1 MTDVTSEATP
11 IDAPLSSASLIASA
25 LEQAQTQFA
34 EWLPGNDSPG
44 SGGPDSN
51 DNPTPAD
58 FALPEAGLEL
68 EPWREALDV
77 LVDCATNESRLN
89 PAGEFSFELQLTAY
103 LKNRLGVLGWAR
115 QHPELLRE
123 PVASPV
129 FITGHGRTGTTLLS
143 YLLDQDSGTRSLMGW
158 EAASPL
164 PPPQTKTFSHD
175 PRIAA
180 AAEMQKL
187 ADESRPEVKTIHR
200 EAPDGPTE
208 CVTLLAQACRSML
221 FETQWNLPGYGQ
233 WYLSRPQL
241 DGYGYHKVAL
251 QLLQSQAPGRW
262 MLKSPHHAVATDDI
276 LATYPDARFVITH
289 RDPAVSLAS
298 VLNLIT
304 TFTGWSSDHDW
315 SGYIRGRWLY
325 VWQEMVERIET
336 TRHGHGAGG
345 DGGRD
350 RTNHS
355 HQVGRANRADRANH
369 ADRFFDVLYS
379 DLMDDPM
386 RCVSEIYE
394 WLGWELADEA
404 RQTMSEWMT
413 DNPQG
418 KHGRH
423 SYHLSDFGFSFSEID
438 DLFADYV
445 GQHNIPREGR

>member
-1 MTDVTSEATP
+1 MPDVTPHTTP
-11 IDAPLSSASLIASA
+11 DPSPLSSDSLIASA
-25 LEQAQTQFA
+25 QEQARTQFA
-34 EWLPGNDSPG
+34 EWLPGNDSQSSDSPDSSSPSNG
-44 SGGPDSN
+44 SPSN
-51 DNPTPAD
+51 DNPTPED

-77 LVDCATNESRLN
+77 LVDCATQESHLN

-103 LKNRLGVLGWAR
+103 LRNRLGILGWAR

-123 PVASPV
+123 PVAAPV

-143 YLLDQDSGTRSLMGW
+143 YLLDQDPDTRSLMGW

-164 PPPQTKTFSHD
+164 PPPQAETFSSD
-175 PRIAA
+175 PRIAT

-187 ADESRPEVKTIHR
+187 ADESRPEMKTIHR

-221 FETQWNLPGYGQ
+221 FETQWNLPSYGR

-251 QLLQSQAPGRW
+251 QVLQSQTPGRW

-276 LATYPDARFVITH
+276 LATYPDARFIITH

-298 VLNLIT
+298 VLNLIS

-315 SGYIRGRWLY
+315 SGYIRDRWLH
-325 VWQEMVERIET
+325 VWQEMVDRIER
-336 TRHGHGAGG
+336 TRHGRGSGG
-345 DGGRD
+345 
-350 RTNHS
+350 S
-355 HQVGRANRADRANH
+355 Y
-369 ADRFFDVLYS
+369 ADRFLDVLYG
-379 DLMDDPM
+379 DLMDDPL
-386 RCVSEIYE
+386 RCVAEIYE
-394 WLGWELADEA
+394 WLGWELTNET
-404 RQTMSEWMT
+404 RRVMSEWMA

-423 SYHLSDFGFSFSEID
+423 SYHLSDFGFSFAEID

-445 GQHNIPREGR
+445 GRHNIPRENR